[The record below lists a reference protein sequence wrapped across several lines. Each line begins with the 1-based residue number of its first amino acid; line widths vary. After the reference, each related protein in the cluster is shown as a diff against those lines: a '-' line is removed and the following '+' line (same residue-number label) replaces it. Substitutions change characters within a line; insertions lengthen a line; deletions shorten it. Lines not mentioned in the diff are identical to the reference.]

1 MIPAVVSL
9 SRSPLCSSCR
19 QSFTRRGLATSFLLI
34 RAKRVG
40 AARDTSEE
48 DRTDRPSAY
57 GITYDRTVLGV
68 LGLPSFPS
76 PVTLPS
82 PRRFSCH
89 VGRSLVTLVSS
100 RHERAPRGGTGRGEG
115 MTRERDRSASAP
127 REPPHRGPVR
137 HLRSGPGL
145 RRVLVTELN
154 EDTSSEVN
162 R

>member
-1 MIPAVVSL
+1 MEGQDGNRPDE
-9 SRSPLCSSCR
+9 
-19 QSFTRRGLATSFLLI
+19 TREANE
-34 RAKRVG
+34 
-40 AARDTSEE
+40 DTSEE

-115 MTRERDRSASAP
+115 MTRERDR
-127 REPPHRGPVR
+127 
-137 HLRSGPGL
+137 
-145 RRVLVTELN
+145 
-154 EDTSSEVN
+154 
-162 R
+162 